1 MVVSSFDLQITTA
14 LAENEGQSLW
24 MLVIYITVK
33 GKAVIFLPTST
44 LPWTI
49 TYAYN

>member
-14 LAENEGQSLW
+14 LAENEVQSLW
-24 MLVIYITVK
+24 MLVIHIHVK

-49 TYAYN
+49 T

>member
-1 MVVSSFDLQITTA
+1 MVVSSFDLQITA

-24 MLVIYITVK
+24 MLVIYINVK